1 MQSDLFTGRQ
11 LNGFTVQERIGRG
24 GMATVYRAYQPSV
37 NRSVALKIIVLD
49 ANQGERDEFRQRF
62 AQEAK
67 VVASLEHIHILP
79 IYDYGI
85 YDDEVAFL
93 AMRLLRGGSLAD
105 LLNEGKPLDLE
116 RTAEIFTQI
125 ARGLAYAHSKGI
137 IHRDLKPSNI
147 LMDDAGNAYLTD
159 FGLAKLIEDS
169 VELTRTG
176 HIVGTP
182 VYMSPEQLRGETL
195 DPRSDI
201 YSLGVILYHM
211 LVGKPPF
218 DASDTNMVS
227 VIYQHLEKAP
237 VPPREHNPNVPEQVE
252 IVALKALQKNPAE
265 RYNTADEM
273 ANELNMA
280 LGRKISTASYP
291 AVHMTSSQ
299 QRGAIVIPTTRR
311 RLMLSGA
318 LALVVL
324 AVSLGLVGL
333 LTSPGGLLSQPTPT
347 PQPTLTPTPLPAATV
362 LTGVSGKADD
372 ARPSQEE
379 VTAAQTRL
387 GSEGF
392 IAMVTCNRTSEYHSA
407 QVREIADF
415 ARAYNLA
422 IRIYDSANDAY
433 NQLTLIEQARGD
445 GALGIILCPLNIELL
460 QNALQ
465 SVQAARLPLV
475 LLASNV
481 PSYGGVQLPGDDY
494 LMGVEAGREAGR
506 IIRDELSG
514 RANVIILDFPSRP
527 DIVTRANGL
536 QDGVLEIAPN
546 ADVVGR
552 YLGGTRENGN
562 ASVTE
567 LIEQGVEFDVILSI
581 NDNGSFGAIEALE
594 AAGFTPDSVIITS
607 IDAETQARDYIL
619 QGKFMRASVDIGREM
634 FSRVAVDAMVKLL
647 AGSTLPERFLV
658 PPGQVVTRDILQ
670 AQAEST
676 QAESS

>member
-24 GMATVYRAYQPSV
+24 GMATVYSAFQPSV
-37 NRSVALKIIVLD
+37 NRSVALKIILLD
-49 ANQGERDEFRQRF
+49 SNQGEKDEFRQRF

-67 VVASLEHIHILP
+67 VIASLEHIHILP

-85 YDDEVAFL
+85 YDGEIAFL

-169 VELTRTG
+169 IELTRTG

-227 VIYQHLEKAP
+227 VIYQHLEKMP
-237 VPPREHNPNVPEQVE
+237 VPPREHNPDLPEQVE
-252 IVALKALQKNPAE
+252 MVALKALQKNPAD

-273 ANELNMA
+273 ANALNIA
-280 LGRKISTASYP
+280 LGRKVSTASYP
-291 AVHMTSSQ
+291 AVHLTSSQ
-299 QRGAIVIPTTRR
+299 QRRVASR
-311 RLMLSGA
+311 S
-318 LALVVL
+318 VVL
-324 AVSLGLVGL
+324 PKPRRVLLSVGIGVIMLLAALGLVAL
-333 LTSPGGLLSQPTPT
+333 LSTPGGLFAQPSPTPE
-347 PQPTLTPTPLPAATV
+347 PTHTPTPLAPATV
-362 LTGVSGKADD
+362 LTGRSGKADD
-372 ARPSQEE
+372 ALPSQAE
-379 VTAAQTRL
+379 VEAAQVRV
-387 GSEGF
+387 GEDGF
-392 IAMVTCNRTSEYHSA
+392 IALVTCNQTSEYHSA
-407 QVREIADF
+407 QAREIADF
-415 ARAYNLA
+415 ARAYGLP
-422 IRIYDSANDAY
+422 IRIYDSDNDEY
-433 NQLTLIEQARGD
+433 NQLTLIERARAE
-445 GALGIILCPLNIELL
+445 GAAGIILCPLNIELL
-460 QNALQ
+460 DTGLQ
-465 SVQAARLPLV
+465 SVQRAGLPLV

-481 PSYGGVQLPGDDY
+481 PSYGGVLLPGDDY
-494 LMGVEAGREAGR
+494 LMGVEAGRAAGR
-506 IIRDELSG
+506 IIREELNG
-514 RANVIILDFPSRP
+514 RANAIILDFPSRP

-536 QDGVLEIAPN
+536 QDGVLEAAPN
-546 ADVVGR
+546 ANIIGR
-552 YLGGTRENGN
+552 YLGATRPNGYV
-562 ASVTE
+562 SVKS
-567 LIEQGVEFDVILSI
+567 LLEQGIEFNVILSI
-581 NDNGSFGAIEALE
+581 NDNGSIGAIQALE
-594 AAGFTPDSVIITS
+594 EAGFSPDSVIISS
-607 IDAETQARDYIL
+607 IDAETQAREYIR
-619 QGKFMRASVDIGREM
+619 QGMFIRASVDIGREM

-658 PPGQVVTRDILQ
+658 PPGQVVTREILQ
-670 AQAEST
+670 AQAESG
-676 QAESS
+676 

>member
-24 GMATVYRAYQPSV
+24 GMATVYSAFQPSV
-37 NRSVALKIIVLD
+37 NRSVALKIILLD
-49 ANQGERDEFRQRF
+49 SNQGEKDEFRQRF

-67 VVASLEHIHILP
+67 VIASLEHIHILP

-85 YDDEVAFL
+85 YDGEIAFL

-169 VELTRTG
+169 IELTRTG

-227 VIYQHLEKAP
+227 VIYQHLEKMP
-237 VPPREHNPNVPEQVE
+237 VPPREHNPDLPEQVE
-252 IVALKALQKNPAE
+252 MVALKALQKNPAD

-273 ANELNMA
+273 ANALNIA
-280 LGRKISTASYP
+280 LGRKVSTASYP
-291 AVHMTSSQ
+291 AVHLTSSQ
-299 QRGAIVIPTTRR
+299 QRRVASR
-311 RLMLSGA
+311 S
-318 LALVVL
+318 VVL
-324 AVSLGLVGL
+324 PKPRRVLLSAGIGVIMLLAALGLVAL
-333 LTSPGGLLSQPTPT
+333 LSTPGGLFAQPSPTPE
-347 PQPTLTPTPLPAATV
+347 PTHTPTPLAPATV
-362 LTGVSGKADD
+362 LTGRSGKADD
-372 ARPSQEE
+372 ALPSQAE
-379 VTAAQTRL
+379 VEAAQVRV
-387 GSEGF
+387 GEDGF
-392 IAMVTCNRTSEYHSA
+392 IALVTCNQTSEYHSA
-407 QVREIADF
+407 QAREIADF
-415 ARAYNLA
+415 ARAYGLP
-422 IRIYDSANDAY
+422 IRIYDSDNDEY
-433 NQLTLIEQARGD
+433 NQLTLIERARAE
-445 GALGIILCPLNIELL
+445 GAAGIILCPLNIELL
-460 QNALQ
+460 DTGLQ
-465 SVQAARLPLV
+465 SVQRAGLPLV

-481 PSYGGVQLPGDDY
+481 PSYGGVLLPGDDY
-494 LMGVEAGREAGR
+494 LMGVEAGRAAGR
-506 IIRDELSG
+506 IIREELNG
-514 RANVIILDFPSRP
+514 RANAIILDFPSRP

-536 QDGVLEIAPN
+536 QDGVLEAAPN
-546 ADVVGR
+546 ANIIGR
-552 YLGGTRENGN
+552 YLGATRPNGY
-562 ASVTE
+562 ASVKS
-567 LIEQGVEFDVILSI
+567 LLEQGIEFNVILSI
-581 NDNGSFGAIEALE
+581 NDNGSIGAIQALE
-594 AAGFTPDSVIITS
+594 EAGFSPDSVIISS
-607 IDAETQARDYIL
+607 IDAETQAREYIR
-619 QGKFMRASVDIGREM
+619 QGMFIRASVDIGREM

-658 PPGQVVTRDILQ
+658 PPGQVVTREILQ
-670 AQAEST
+670 AQAESG
-676 QAESS
+676 

>member
-1 MQSDLFTGRQ
+1 MQSDLFTGRE

-49 ANQGERDEFRQRF
+49 SNHGERDEFRQRF

-85 YDDEVAFL
+85 YDNEVAFL

-105 LLNEGKPLDLE
+105 LLAEGKPLDLE
-116 RTAEIFTQI
+116 RTAEIFTQM

-237 VPPREHNPNVPEQVE
+237 VPPREHNPDIPEQVE
-252 IVALKALQKNPAE
+252 FVALKALQKNPAE
-265 RYNTADEM
+265 RYATANDM

-280 LGRKISTASYP
+280 LGRKVSTSSYP
-291 AVHMTSSQ
+291 AIHLSSSQ
-299 QRGAIVIPTTRR
+299 QRRAVSGSVVLPQQRRAMLIGAVGLI
-311 RLMLSGA
+311 
-318 LALVVL
+318 VL
-324 AVSLGLVGL
+324 AVALGLVAL
-333 LTSPGGLLSQPTPT
+333 LTSPGGLLAQA
-347 PQPTLTPTPLPAATV
+347 TLTPTPFPTATV
-362 LTGVSGKADD
+362 RIGQSGKADD
-372 ARPSQEE
+372 ALPSQAEIE
-379 VTAAQTRL
+379 IAQQRL
-387 GSEGF
+387 GSTGF

-415 ARAYNLA
+415 ARGYNLP
-422 IRIYDSANDAY
+422 IRIYDSNNDAY
-433 NQLTLIEQARGD
+433 NQLTMIEQARGD
-445 GALGIILCPLNIELL
+445 GASAIILCPLNMELL
-460 QNALQ
+460 DTALQ
-465 SVQAARLPLV
+465 SVQAAGIPLA

-481 PSYGGVQLPGDDY
+481 PSYGGVLLPGDDY
-494 LMGVEAGREAGR
+494 LMGIEAGRAAGN
-506 IIRDELSG
+506 IIRSELNG
-514 RANVIILDFPSRP
+514 RASVIILDYPDRR

-536 QDGVLEIAPN
+536 QDGVMEAAPN
-546 ADVVGR
+546 ARVIGR
-552 YLGGTRENGN
+552 YLGATRENGY
-562 ASVTE
+562 ASVKN
-567 LIEQGVEFDVILSI
+567 LIEQGIEFNVILSI
-581 NDNGSFGAIEALE
+581 NDSGSFGAIQALE
-594 AAGFTPDSVIITS
+594 EAGFSPDSVIIS
-607 IDAETQARDYIL
+607 SVDAESQAREYIR
-619 QGKFMRASVDIGREM
+619 QGRFIRASVDIGREM
-634 FSRVAVDAMVKLL
+634 FSRVAVDAIVKLL

-658 PPGQVVTRDILQ
+658 PPGQVVTRETLQ
-670 AQAEST
+670 AG
-676 QAESS
+676 

>member
-24 GMATVYRAYQPSV
+24 GMATVYSAFQPSV
-37 NRSVALKIIVLD
+37 NRSVALKIILLD
-49 ANQGERDEFRQRF
+49 SNQGEKDEFRQRF

-67 VVASLEHIHILP
+67 VIASLEHIHILP

-85 YDDEVAFL
+85 YDGEIAFL

-169 VELTRTG
+169 IELTRTG

-227 VIYQHLEKAP
+227 VIYQHLEKMP
-237 VPPREHNPNVPEQVE
+237 VPPREHNPDLPEQVE
-252 IVALKALQKNPAE
+252 MVALKALQKNPAD

-273 ANELNMA
+273 ANALNIA
-280 LGRKISTASYP
+280 LGRKVSTASYP
-291 AVHMTSSQ
+291 AVHLTSSQ
-299 QRGAIVIPTTRR
+299 QRRVASR
-311 RLMLSGA
+311 S
-318 LALVVL
+318 VVL
-324 AVSLGLVGL
+324 PKPRRVLLSVGIGVIMLLAALGLVAL
-333 LTSPGGLLSQPTPT
+333 LSTPGGLFAQPSPTPE
-347 PQPTLTPTPLPAATV
+347 PTHTPTPLAPATV
-362 LTGVSGKADD
+362 LTGRSGKADD
-372 ARPSQEE
+372 ALPSQAE
-379 VTAAQTRL
+379 VEAAQVRV
-387 GSEGF
+387 GEDGF
-392 IAMVTCNRTSEYHSA
+392 IALVTCNQTSEYHSA
-407 QVREIADF
+407 QAREIADF
-415 ARAYNLA
+415 ARAYGLP
-422 IRIYDSANDAY
+422 IRIYDSDNDEY
-433 NQLTLIEQARGD
+433 NQLTLIERARAE
-445 GALGIILCPLNIELL
+445 GAAGIILCPLNIELL
-460 QNALQ
+460 DTGLQ
-465 SVQAARLPLV
+465 SVQRAGLPLV

-481 PSYGGVQLPGDDY
+481 PSYGGVLLPGDDY
-494 LMGVEAGREAGR
+494 LMGVEAGRAAGR
-506 IIRDELSG
+506 IIREELNG
-514 RANVIILDFPSRP
+514 RANAIILDFPSRP

-536 QDGVLEIAPN
+536 QDGVLEAAPN
-546 ADVVGR
+546 VNIIGR
-552 YLGGTRENGN
+552 YLGATRPNGYV
-562 ASVTE
+562 SVKS
-567 LIEQGVEFDVILSI
+567 LLEQGIEFNVILSI
-581 NDNGSFGAIEALE
+581 NDNGSIGAIQALE
-594 AAGFTPDSVIITS
+594 EAGFSPDSVIISS
-607 IDAETQARDYIL
+607 IDAETQAREYIR
-619 QGKFMRASVDIGREM
+619 QGMFIRASVDIGREM

-658 PPGQVVTRDILQ
+658 PPGQVVTREILQ
-670 AQAEST
+670 AQAESG
-676 QAESS
+676 

>member
-24 GMATVYRAYQPSV
+24 GMATVYSAFQPSV
-37 NRSVALKIIVLD
+37 NRSVALKIILLD
-49 ANQGERDEFRQRF
+49 SNQGEKDEFRQRF

-67 VVASLEHIHILP
+67 VIASLEHIHILP

-85 YDDEVAFL
+85 YDGEIAFL

-169 VELTRTG
+169 IELTRTG

-227 VIYQHLEKAP
+227 VIYQHLEKMP
-237 VPPREHNPNVPEQVE
+237 VPPREHNPDLPEQVE
-252 IVALKALQKNPAE
+252 MVALKALQKNPAD

-273 ANELNMA
+273 ANALNIA
-280 LGRKISTASYP
+280 LGRKVSTASYP
-291 AVHMTSSQ
+291 AVHLTSSQ
-299 QRGAIVIPTTRR
+299 QRRVASR
-311 RLMLSGA
+311 S
-318 LALVVL
+318 VVL
-324 AVSLGLVGL
+324 PKPRRVLLSVGIGVIMLLAALGLVAL
-333 LTSPGGLLSQPTPT
+333 LSTPGGLFAQPSPTPE
-347 PQPTLTPTPLPAATV
+347 PTHTPTPLAPATV
-362 LTGVSGKADD
+362 LTGRSGKADD
-372 ARPSQEE
+372 ALPSQAE
-379 VTAAQTRL
+379 VEAAQVRV
-387 GSEGF
+387 GEDGF
-392 IAMVTCNRTSEYHSA
+392 IALVTCNQTSEYHSA
-407 QVREIADF
+407 QAREIADF
-415 ARAYNLA
+415 ARAYGLP
-422 IRIYDSANDAY
+422 IRIYDSDNDEY
-433 NQLTLIEQARGD
+433 NQLTLIERARAE
-445 GALGIILCPLNIELL
+445 GAAGIILCPLNIELL
-460 QNALQ
+460 DTGLQ
-465 SVQAARLPLV
+465 SVQRAGLPLV

-481 PSYGGVQLPGDDY
+481 PSYGGVLLPGDDY
-494 LMGVEAGREAGR
+494 LMGVEAGRAAGR
-506 IIRDELSG
+506 IIREELNG
-514 RANVIILDFPSRP
+514 RANAIILDFPSRP

-536 QDGVLEIAPN
+536 QDGVLEAAPN
-546 ADVVGR
+546 VNIIGR
-552 YLGGTRENGN
+552 YLGATRPNGY
-562 ASVTE
+562 ASVKS
-567 LIEQGVEFDVILSI
+567 LLEQGIEFNVILSI
-581 NDNGSFGAIEALE
+581 NDNGSIGAIQALE
-594 AAGFTPDSVIITS
+594 EAGFSPDSVIISS
-607 IDAETQARDYIL
+607 IDAETQAREYIR
-619 QGKFMRASVDIGREM
+619 QGMFIRASVDIGREM

-658 PPGQVVTRDILQ
+658 PPGQVVTREILQ
-670 AQAEST
+670 AQAESG
-676 QAESS
+676 

>member
-24 GMATVYRAYQPSV
+24 GMATVYSAFQPSV
-37 NRSVALKIIVLD
+37 NRSVALKIILLD
-49 ANQGERDEFRQRF
+49 SNQGEKDEFRQRF

-67 VVASLEHIHILP
+67 VIASLEHIHILP

-85 YDDEVAFL
+85 YDGEIAFL

-169 VELTRTG
+169 IELTRTG

-227 VIYQHLEKAP
+227 VIYQHLEKMP
-237 VPPREHNPNVPEQVE
+237 VPPREHNPDLPEQVE
-252 IVALKALQKNPAE
+252 MVALKALQKNPAD

-273 ANELNMA
+273 ANALNIA
-280 LGRKISTASYP
+280 LGRKVSTASYP
-291 AVHMTSSQ
+291 AVHLTSSQ
-299 QRGAIVIPTTRR
+299 QRRVASR
-311 RLMLSGA
+311 S
-318 LALVVL
+318 VVL
-324 AVSLGLVGL
+324 PKPRRVLLSVGIGVIMLLAALGLVAL
-333 LTSPGGLLSQPTPT
+333 LSTPGGLFAQPSPTPE
-347 PQPTLTPTPLPAATV
+347 PTHTPTPLAPATV
-362 LTGVSGKADD
+362 LTGRSGKADD
-372 ARPSQEE
+372 ALPSQAE
-379 VTAAQTRL
+379 VEAAQVRV
-387 GSEGF
+387 GEDGF
-392 IAMVTCNRTSEYHSA
+392 IALVTCNQTSEYHSA
-407 QVREIADF
+407 QAREIADF
-415 ARAYNLA
+415 ARAYGLP
-422 IRIYDSANDAY
+422 IRIYDSDNDEY
-433 NQLTLIEQARGD
+433 NQLTLIERARAE
-445 GALGIILCPLNIELL
+445 GAAGIILCPLNIELL
-460 QNALQ
+460 DTGLQ
-465 SVQAARLPLV
+465 SVQRAGLPLV

-481 PSYGGVQLPGDDY
+481 PSYGGVLLPGDDY
-494 LMGVEAGREAGR
+494 LMGVEAGRAAGR
-506 IIRDELSG
+506 IIREELNG
-514 RANVIILDFPSRP
+514 RANAIILDFPSRP

-536 QDGVLEIAPN
+536 QDGVLEAAPN
-546 ADVVGR
+546 ANIIGR
-552 YLGGTRENGN
+552 YLGATRPNGY
-562 ASVTE
+562 ASVKS
-567 LIEQGVEFDVILSI
+567 LLEQGIEFNVILSI
-581 NDNGSFGAIEALE
+581 NDNGSIGAIQALE
-594 AAGFTPDSVIITS
+594 EAGFSPDSVIISS
-607 IDAETQARDYIL
+607 IDAETQAREYIR
-619 QGKFMRASVDIGREM
+619 QGMFIRASVDIGREM

-658 PPGQVVTRDILQ
+658 PPGQVVTREILQ
-670 AQAEST
+670 AQAESG
-676 QAESS
+676 